1 MPWISGGGTRWLTEN
16 DILCM
21 TESQITNDTG
31 VVCIKVSMPP
41 HQVLP
46 LTEYI
51 FQASY
56 STSAMQANKIQSTDQ
71 SELLNP

>member
-1 MPWISGGGTRWLTEN
+1 MLWISGGGTRWLTEN

-31 VVCIKVSMPP
+31 VVCIKVSMPA
-41 HQVLP
+41 HQVLL

-51 FQASY
+51 F
-56 STSAMQANKIQSTDQ
+56 
-71 SELLNP
+71 